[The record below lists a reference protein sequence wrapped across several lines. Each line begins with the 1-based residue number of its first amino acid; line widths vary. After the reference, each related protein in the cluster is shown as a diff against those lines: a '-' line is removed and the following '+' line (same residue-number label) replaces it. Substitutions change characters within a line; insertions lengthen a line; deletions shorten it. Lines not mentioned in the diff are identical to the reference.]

1 MDIRYV
7 LVFLLGAACALLV
20 NGLYRRELRRAARRQ
35 RDMDARELAQVQRD
49 LRRMTARCTVSET
62 EAARRRL
69 QAAWQA
75 GVIHGNA
82 MGNQRA
88 LTQGQWE

>member
-35 RDMDARELAQVQRD
+35 RETDAHELAQVQRD
-49 LRRMTARCTVSET
+49 LRRMTAAKRMASGRDSWQRHGQP
-62 EAARRRL
+62 AGAD
-69 QAAWQA
+69 AW
-75 GVIHGNA
+75 A
-82 MGNQRA
+82 MGIRRPE
-88 LTQGQWE
+88 G